1 MSTVFWSSVSI
12 ARSHFA
18 SFEFGEANSH
28 TVTQTEI
35 RVFKPATAKGASK
48 SFDDTICDAA
58 AVTEYELRGYAV
70 VGVFGTTTR
79 AFSLPG
85 LKEIGRASLKVL
97 DPTRTPSALVTRTGD
112 IFGWTGPSELAILP
126 VWGGSGKP
134 LQPSNDTLINP
145 ELAMPPRP
153 TISNVQWISGVQYVS
168 PTDLDLLIG
177 GPDRPPSKRMIAA
190 AAAEQRM
197 ARVGG
202 GGAAAAA
209 GSSSS
214 QEGWGEYLTRQLNE
228 RTEKLNIMGD
238 SMDNLENQS
247 AGWADDVSKYIGKQ
261 KRNVI
266 LGGITGKFF

>member
-1 MSTVFWSSVSI
+1 M
-12 ARSHFA
+12 
-18 SFEFGEANSH
+18 
-28 TVTQTEI
+28 
-35 RVFKPATAKGASK
+35 
-48 SFDDTICDAA
+48 
-58 AVTEYELRGYAV
+58 
-70 VGVFGTTTR
+70 
-79 AFSLPG
+79 
-85 LKEIGRASLKVL
+85 L
-97 DPTRTPSALVTRTGD
+97 DPTRTPASVVTKTGD
-112 IFGWTGPSELAILP
+112 IFGWTGPSEITVLP

-134 LQPSNDTLINP
+134 VQNPMDTLINP

-177 GPDRPPSKRMIAA
+177 GPDRPPSKRMLAA

-197 ARVGG
+197 ARAAGVGSS
-202 GGAAAAA
+202 GAA
-209 GSSSS
+209 GGS

-247 AGWADDVSKYIGKQ
+247 AGWADDVGKYINKQ
-261 KRNVI
+261 KRNMI